1 MPYIYPYFEEEFI
14 VIQPKEKKEVQSRCK
29 ENIDYNK
36 TDFDDYID
44 NNLIRLKILD
54 ATDLSSLMYNN
65 NKEKPI
71 EITKNVDE
79 IEENDDFIRVPY
91 KNPLGFCI
99 FSLMNKK

>member
-1 MPYIYPYFEEEFI
+1 MYPYFEEEFI
-14 VIQPKEKKEVQSRCK
+14 VIQPKSNKEVEYKCK
-29 ENIDYNK
+29 ENINYDNAI
-36 TDFDDYID
+36 FDDYID

-71 EITKNVDE
+71 EITKNIDE
-79 IEENDDFIRVPY
+79 IEENEDFIRVPY